1 MAEKAQHGNKRDQ
14 YSFGKGTSEPS
25 KGKAATVKDTAKTR
39 EAKRSK
45 GGQRER
51 QVKGGSS

>member
-1 MAEKAQHGNKRDQ
+1 MAERAKHDDARDQ
-14 YSFGKGTSEPS
+14 SKFA
-25 KGKAATVKDTAKTR
+25 KGKKEAPKSRSSTVKDTAKTR

-51 QVKGGSS
+51 Q